1 MISNLKVT
9 ARKIAS
15 ERGIAW
21 HSGLDN
27 KFWKMDKDVSN
38 GSLKKEDAVRMA
50 ASELKI
56 EKSYDKHM
64 EELKRAIR

>member
-1 MISNLKVT
+1 MISNLRAT
-9 ARKIAS
+9 ARRIAGERKID
-15 ERGIAW
+15 W

-27 KFWKMDKDVSN
+27 KFWKLDSDVAN
-38 GSLKKEDAVRMA
+38 GRLSKEAAIKMA

-64 EELKRAIR
+64 KDLEHSIR